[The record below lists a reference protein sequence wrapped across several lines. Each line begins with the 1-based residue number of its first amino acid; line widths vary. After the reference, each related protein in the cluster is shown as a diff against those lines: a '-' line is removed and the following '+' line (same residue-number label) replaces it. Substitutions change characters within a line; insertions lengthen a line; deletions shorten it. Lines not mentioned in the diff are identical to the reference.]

1 MDRVVSLGRLW
12 PNLKAMTR
20 ASIIFSLRKAS
31 SHDVSD
37 LSIFFQFASGSFPF
51 SLVAFT
57 MSDTTSS
64 PIHVAFSDEEKEELL
79 AQQPSTS
86 SAVRD
91 DSHGQPNAEES
102 PLQVSE
108 IPGSQQSAA
117 KKQRIA
123 AYALDRQSLPLD
135 LKQFLQAVRTYFTQ
149 SVNLER
155 EKAAVS
161 MSTFSKC
168 QERMLC
174 KWIFL
179 FYVGAFLFLAVR
191 SFSRLLLWLWILAR
205 LAMHFLSFW
214 IDLLLFS
221 RLPGLLQDDIGQWRN
236 VKKNLACHRLSL
248 VISFMQS
255 NKGH

>member
-1 MDRVVSLGRLW
+1 
-12 PNLKAMTR
+12 MTR

-37 LSIFFQFASGSFPF
+37 LSIFFQFASGSFSF

-57 MSDTTSS
+57 MSDTASS

-135 LKQFLQAVRTYFTQ
+135 LKQFLQAVKTYFTQ

-179 FYVGAFLFLAVR
+179 FMSVHFYFWQFVR
-191 SFSRLLLWLWILAR
+191 SVAFCSGFEFSRGVSPCIFSLFESIFCY
-205 LAMHFLSFW
+205 FLGYLGYCKTTLGSEETLKR
-214 IDLLLFS
+214 I
-221 RLPGLLQDDIGQWRN
+221 
-236 VKKNLACHRLSL
+236 
-248 VISFMQS
+248 
-255 NKGH
+255 

>member
-1 MDRVVSLGRLW
+1 
-12 PNLKAMTR
+12 
-20 ASIIFSLRKAS
+20 
-31 SHDVSD
+31 
-37 LSIFFQFASGSFPF
+37 
-51 SLVAFT
+51 

-108 IPGSQQSAA
+108 NPDSPRRPDELNQRPQQSAA

-135 LKQFLQAVRTYFTQ
+135 LKQFLQAVKTYFTQ

-155 EKAAVS
+155 EKAPVS

-179 FYVGAFLFLAVR
+179 FMSVHFYFWQFVR
-191 SFSRLLLWLWILAR
+191 SVAFCSGFEFSRGVSPCIFSLFESIFCY
-205 LAMHFLSFW
+205 FLGYLGYCKTTLGSEETLNADCFLRTGLIEGYVEFLRVSFHT
-214 IDLLLFS
+214 S
-221 RLPGLLQDDIGQWRN
+221 SKRR
-236 VKKNLACHRLSL
+236 
-248 VISFMQS
+248 
-255 NKGH
+255 